1 MNEQQDLRVG
11 LYARV
16 SGDQQAKEDTIAS
29 QLEALQQRIAADGL
43 ACTPE
48 LQFIDEGYSGS
59 TLVRP
64 ALEQLRDAAAA
75 GQLDRLYLLCPDRL
89 ARRYAYQVLLVEE
102 LRRCEVELVFLNR
115 SIGSSPEEDLL
126 LQVQGMMAEYERA
139 KILER
144 CRRGKRHAARRGSVN
159 VLSGAPYGYRYIGK
173 NEGHGQASYQVILE
187 QARVVRQIF
196 EWVGQE
202 RISIG
207 EVRRRLA
214 SQGMAS
220 PRGKVS
226 WDRASI
232 WGILKNPAYKGSAA
246 FGKTQVGPMRPR
258 LRAHRGQAE
267 QPRHPEST
275 YDTPSQDWIRVPV
288 PAIIS
293 EDLFEAVA
301 EQLAENRARNRQ
313 SRRGARYLLQGLLV
327 CRECG
332 HAFYGKPVSLS
343 AGKGKRRSYAYYRCI
358 GMDAHRFGGQR
369 ICGNRQVRTDLLET
383 AVWQDVCSLLSE
395 PERIEREYQR
405 RLDPQQVEP
414 DTTIGRDLAGTI
426 RRVQRG
432 VTRLIDA
439 YEDGLLERAEFEP
452 RLRRARDRLTQLEA
466 EAKAQA
472 DQRTEAEQLRLIIGH
487 LRDFADRIKQGLQDA
502 DWMTRRQIIRA
513 LVKRV
518 EVDPEKVRVVYRIN
532 PPPPTE
538 GPEKDVLHHCWR
550 RDRPALAGLVP
561 LAARSG
567 RFNDLPPSIRPF
579 RPCPLTCT
587 PEILVPHLPSLLA
600 ADC

>member
-1 MNEQQDLRVG
+1 MSEQQDLRAG

-43 ACTPE
+43 ACAPE
-48 LQFIDEGYSGS
+48 LLFIDEGYSGS

-64 ALEQLRDAAAA
+64 ALERLRDAAAA
-75 GQLDRLYLLCPDRL
+75 GELDRLYVHCPDRL

-102 LRRCEVELVFLNR
+102 WRRCDVELVFLNR

-126 LQVQGMMAEYERA
+126 LQVQGMVAEYERA

-144 CRRGKRHAARRGSVN
+144 SRRGKRHAARRGSVN
-159 VLSGAPYGYRYIGK
+159 VLSGAPYGYRYISK

-214 SQGMAS
+214 GQGIPS
-220 PRGKVS
+220 PRGKAY
-226 WDRASI
+226 WDRTSI

-275 YDTPSQDWIRVPV
+275 YDTPSQDWISVSV

-301 EQLAENRARNRQ
+301 EQLAENRTRNRQ
-313 SRRGARYLLQGLLV
+313 SHRGARYLLQGLLV
-327 CRECG
+327 CRTCG
-332 HAFYGKPVSLS
+332 HAFYGKPVSLA

-358 GMDAHRFGGQR
+358 GTDAHRFDGQR
-369 ICGNRQVRTDLLET
+369 ICGNRPVRTDLLEA
-383 AVWQDVCSLLSE
+383 AVWQDIHALLSE

-405 RLDPQQVEP
+405 RLDGRQAEA
-414 DTTIGRDLAGTI
+414 DTMIGRDLAATI
-426 RRVQRG
+426 QRVQRG
-432 VTRLIDA
+432 ITRLIDA
-439 YEDGLLERAEFEP
+439 YEEGLLERTEFEP
-452 RLRRARDRLTQLEA
+452 RLRRGRDRLTQLEA

-472 DQRTEAEQLRLIIGH
+472 DQQTEAEQLRMIIGH

-518 EVDPEKVRVVYRIN
+518 EVDTEKVRVVYRIN
-532 PPPPTE
+532 PPPPAE
-538 GPEKDVLHHCWR
+538 RAEKDVLHHCWR
-550 RDRPALAGLVP
+550 RDHAGPRRP
-561 LAARSG
+561 
-567 RFNDLPPSIRPF
+567 
-579 RPCPLTCT
+579 
-587 PEILVPHLPSLLA
+587 EWM
-600 ADC
+600 